1 MPGILYPFRFLINTI
16 KLDKTMTHEGYACM
30 FYFDIFNGY
39 FFNETDNKWEF
50 GRLFCELWISLD
62 ILLCTASILSLCA
75 ISIDRYLAITRP
87 LAYSRRRRS
96 KRLALS
102 MISCVWIAAVVI
114 TSPPIFGW

>member
-1 MPGILYPFRFLINTI
+1 MDDNDDDE
-16 KLDKTMTHEGYACM
+16 LDG
-30 FYFDIFNGY
+30 
-39 FFNETDNKWEF
+39 
-50 GRLFCELWISLD
+50 LWIALD

-102 MISCVWIAAVVI
+102 MISCVWVAAAII
-114 TSPPIFGW
+114 TSPPILGCKVTCSRILPTPGFGQHPHVPIDFHD